1 MTTIPT
7 ANEVRENAT
16 AIPKATEVLIR
27 CWCART
33 DRRPREIEQFL
44 EEDGLWKGV
53 CGVLAPAV
61 SSLGPALYE
70 RTADESLPA
79 RRDSRLFYRTR
90 DELPRWRG
98 RCQSCRGARDG
109 RRGQVDLPGAALVHL
124 LDQAA
129 AVWLLKI
136 DLYDLANNDGR
147 NTAARLA
154 RRRADLA
161 LG

>member
-1 MTTIPT
+1 
-7 ANEVRENAT
+7 
-16 AIPKATEVLIR
+16 
-27 CWCART
+27 
-33 DRRPREIEQFL
+33 
-44 EEDGLWKGV
+44 
-53 CGVLAPAV
+53 VLAPAV

-98 RCQSCRGARDG
+98 RCQSCRGTREG

-129 AVWLLKI
+129 AVWLIEI

-147 NTAARLA
+147 DTAARLA

>member
-1 MTTIPT
+1 
-7 ANEVRENAT
+7 
-16 AIPKATEVLIR
+16 
-27 CWCART
+27 
-33 DRRPREIEQFL
+33 
-44 EEDGLWKGV
+44 
-53 CGVLAPAV
+53 
-61 SSLGPALYE
+61 
-70 RTADESLPA
+70 
-79 RRDSRLFYRTR
+79 
-90 DELPRWRG
+90 
-98 RCQSCRGARDG
+98 
-109 RRGQVDLPGAALVHL
+109 VDLPGAALVHL